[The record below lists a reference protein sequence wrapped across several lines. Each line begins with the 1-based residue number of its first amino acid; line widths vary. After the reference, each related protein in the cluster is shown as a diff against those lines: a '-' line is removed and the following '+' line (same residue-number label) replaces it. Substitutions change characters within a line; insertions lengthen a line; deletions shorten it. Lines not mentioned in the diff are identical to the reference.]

1 MKNKKKER
9 RLKLLKSIMKEGRDI
24 TTNFREIKRI
34 MRGYYDQLY
43 TKKLDNV
50 DERDTFL
57 EIKLL

>member
-1 MKNKKKER
+1 
-9 RLKLLKSIMKEGRDI
+9 MKEGRDI

-57 EIKLL
+57 EIKLLWALNEMFVEPLL